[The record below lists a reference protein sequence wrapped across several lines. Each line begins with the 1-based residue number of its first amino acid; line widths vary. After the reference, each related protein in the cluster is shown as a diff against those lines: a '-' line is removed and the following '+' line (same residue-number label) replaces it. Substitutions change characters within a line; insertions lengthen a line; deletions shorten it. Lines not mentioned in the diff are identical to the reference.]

1 VEGFIATAAPY
12 GVLAGA
18 ALVAGA
24 MNAMAGGGS
33 FISFPALLGAHI
45 PPVNANATN
54 TVALWPGQ
62 MASIVAF
69 RAELRE
75 GRELLLPVM
84 LAGAIGGVAGALT
97 LLHTSQSTFKILVPW
112 LLLFATAIYA
122 ASKKFNEWI
131 ISRGGAT
138 KQQEVRGFPFTMFAA
153 LVLVSIYIGY
163 FGAGAGFL
171 IITVLSLFGV
181 KNLHEV
187 NALKA
192 LCTTLANGVAVV
204 TFIVA
209 GAVYWKECLTMMGM
223 AIVGGYLGAAYSRK
237 MNPGI
242 LRGVVI
248 ATGAAL
254 SLYYFY
260 QLYYQR
266 R

>member
-1 VEGFIATAAPY
+1 VAAAAPY

-18 ALVAGA
+18 ALVAGV

-54 TVALWPGQ
+54 AVALWPGQ
-62 MASIVAF
+62 MASIIAF
-69 RAELRE
+69 RSELRN
-75 GRELLLPVM
+75 GRKLLVPVM
-84 LAGAIGGVAGALT
+84 LAGALGGVAGALI
-97 LLHTSQSTFKILVPW
+97 LLNTSQNTFKNLVPW
-112 LLLFATAIYA
+112 LLLFATVIYA
-122 ASKKFNEWI
+122 GSKRFNQWI
-131 ISRGGAT
+131 ISRGGGAA
-138 KQQEVRGFPFTMFAA
+138 KEVTGFPVFMFAC
-153 LVLVSIYIGY
+153 LVLVAIYIGY

-171 IITVLSLFGV
+171 IITVLSLLGV
-181 KNLHEV
+181 KNINEV

-204 TFIVA
+204 TFVVA
-209 GAVYWKECLTMMGM
+209 GAVYWRECLTMMGM
-223 AIVGGYLGAAYSRK
+223 AVAGGYLGAAYSRK
-237 MNPGI
+237 MNPEI

-260 QLYYQR
+260 QLYF
-266 R
+266 

>member
-1 VEGFIATAAPY
+1 VSSGIIATAAPY

-18 ALVAGA
+18 ALIAGA

-69 RAELRE
+69 RAELRQ
-75 GRELLLPVM
+75 GWRILAPVM
-84 LAGAIGGVAGALT
+84 LAGAVGGLAGALI
-97 LLHTSQSTFKILVPW
+97 LLNTPQTTFKLLVPW
-112 LLLFATAIYA
+112 LLLFATVIYA
-122 ASKKFNEWI
+122 ASKQINRWILSKFSGE
-131 ISRGGAT
+131 RKAAA
-138 KQQEVRGFPFTMFAA
+138 GFPMPMFVS
-153 LVLVSIYIGY
+153 LTLVSIYIGY

-171 IITVLSLFGV
+171 IITALTLFGI
-181 KNLHEV
+181 KNLNEV

-192 LCTTLANGVAVV
+192 LCTTFANGVAFV

-209 GAVYWKECLTMMGM
+209 GAVYWRECLTMMGM
-223 AIVGGYLGAAYSRK
+223 AIIGGYLGAAYSRK
-237 MNPGI
+237 MNPGL

-248 ATGAAL
+248 GTGAAL
-254 SLYYFY
+254 SAYYFY
-260 QLYYQR
+260 NFYVT
-266 R
+266 

>member
-1 VEGFIATAAPY
+1 VAGLIADAAPF

-33 FISFPALLGAHI
+33 FVSFPALLGSHI

-62 MASIVAF
+62 LASIVAF
-69 RAELRE
+69 RAELRK
-75 GRELLLPVM
+75 GRGLLVPVM
-84 LAGAIGGVAGALT
+84 AAGALGGVT
-97 LLHTSQSTFKILVPW
+97 GASILLHTPQTTFKLLVPW
-112 LLLFATAIYA
+112 LLLFATLIYA
-122 ASKKFNEWI
+122 GSKRINQWI
-131 ISRGGAT
+131 LS
-138 KQQEVRGFPFTMFAA
+138 KVRSGNPEAGGFPVFLFAS

-181 KNLHEV
+181 KNLNEV

-192 LCTTLANGVAVV
+192 LCTTLANGVAVI
-204 TFIVA
+204 TFVVA
-209 GAVYWKECLTMMGM
+209 GAVYWRECLTMMGM

-237 MNPGI
+237 MNANL

-248 ATGAAL
+248 AIGAAL
-254 SLYYFY
+254 SAYYFY
-260 QLYYQR
+260 QIS
-266 R
+266 

>member
-1 VEGFIATAAPY
+1 VAGFIAAAAPY

-69 RAELRE
+69 RAELRK
-75 GRELLLPVM
+75 GRQLLLPVM
-84 LAGAIGGVAGALT
+84 LVGAIGGVAGALT
-97 LLHTSQSTFKILVPW
+97 LLHTSQSTFKTLVPW
-112 LLLFATAIYA
+112 LLLFATVIYA
-122 ASKKFNEWI
+122 ASKRINQWI
-131 ISRGGAT
+131 ISRSPAAE
-138 KQQEVRGFPFTMFAA
+138 QEVMGFPFFMFVS
-153 LVLVSIYIGY
+153 LLLVSIYIGY

-181 KNLHEV
+181 KNLNEV

-237 MNPGI
+237 MNPGL

>member
-1 VEGFIATAAPY
+1 VAGLLASAAPY

-18 ALVAGA
+18 ALIAGA

-62 MASIVAF
+62 MASIIAF
-69 RAELRE
+69 RAELRN
-75 GRELLLPVM
+75 GRKLLMPVM
-84 LAGAIGGVAGALT
+84 LAGALGGVAGALV
-97 LLHTSQSTFKILVPW
+97 LLHTSQTTFKNLVPW
-112 LLLFATAIYA
+112 LLLFATVVYA
-122 ASKKFNEWI
+122 LSKRFNDWLLSRRGAV
-131 ISRGGAT
+131 ISVGPS
-138 KQQEVRGFPFTMFAA
+138 GFPLAMFAC
-153 LVLVSIYIGY
+153 LLLVSFYIGY

-204 TFIVA
+204 TFILA

-223 AIVGGYLGAAYSRK
+223 AIAGGYLGAAYSRK
-237 MNPGI
+237 MNPAV

-248 ATGAAL
+248 GTGAAL
-254 SLYYFY
+254 SVYYFY
-260 QLYYQR
+260 QLYAR
-266 R
+266 

>member
-1 VEGFIATAAPY
+1 VASLIAAAAPY
-12 GVLAGA
+12 SVLAGA
-18 ALVAGA
+18 ALIAGA

-62 MASIVAF
+62 LASIVAF
-69 RAELRE
+69 RAELRR
-75 GRELLLPVM
+75 GRKLMLPVM
-84 LAGAIGGVAGALT
+84 LAGAIGGVAGALI
-97 LLHTSQSTFKILVPW
+97 LLHTSQTTFKNLIPW
-112 LLLFATAIYA
+112 LLLFATVVYA
-122 ASKKFNEWI
+122 ASKRINQWI
-131 ISRGGAT
+131 LSRRRAT
-138 KQQEVRGFPFTMFAA
+138 KLETIAGFPFFMFAS

-181 KNLHEV
+181 NDLNEV

-204 TFIVA
+204 TFIIA

-223 AIVGGYLGAAYSRK
+223 ATVGGYLGAAYSRK
-237 MNPGI
+237 MNPGL

-260 QLYYQR
+260 ELYYQR

>member
-1 VEGFIATAAPY
+1 MEGFLAPAVPY

-62 MASIVAF
+62 LASIVAF
-69 RAELRE
+69 RAELRR
-75 GRELLLPVM
+75 GRKLLVPVM
-84 LAGAIGGVAGALT
+84 LAGAVGGVAGALI
-97 LLHTSQSTFKILVPW
+97 LLHTSQTTFKILVPW
-112 LLLFATAIYA
+112 LLLFATVVYA
-122 ASKKFNEWI
+122 LSKHFNEWLL
-131 ISRGGAT
+131 SRRGAVVRKEPGGSP
-138 KQQEVRGFPFTMFAA
+138 FPMFAC
-153 LVLVSIYIGY
+153 LILVSFYIGY

-181 KNLHEV
+181 KNLNEI

-192 LCTTLANGVAVV
+192 LCTTLANGVAVI
-204 TFIVA
+204 TFVVA

-223 AIVGGYLGAAYSRK
+223 AIVGGYVGAAYSRK
-237 MNPGI
+237 MNPAV

-248 ATGAAL
+248 GMGAAL
-254 SLYYFY
+254 SCYYFY
-260 QLYYQR
+260 QLYI
-266 R
+266 

>member
-1 VEGFIATAAPY
+1 MAGFLAAAAPY

-62 MASIVAF
+62 LASIVAF
-69 RAELRE
+69 RAELRN
-75 GRELLLPVM
+75 GRKILFPVM

-112 LLLFATAIYA
+112 LLLFATVIYA
-122 ASKKFNEWI
+122 ASKRINQWI
-131 ISRGGAT
+131 LTRGSAG
-138 KQQEVRGFPFTMFAA
+138 KQDVSGFPFLMFAA
-153 LVLVSIYIGY
+153 LVVVSIYIGY

-181 KNLHEV
+181 KNLNEV

-237 MNPGI
+237 MNPGL

-254 SLYYFY
+254 SFYYFF

>member
-1 VEGFIATAAPY
+1 VAVSLTAITPY

-18 ALVAGA
+18 ALVAGG

-69 RAELRE
+69 RAELRN
-75 GRELLLPVM
+75 GRKLLVPVM
-84 LAGAIGGVAGALT
+84 LAGALGGVAGAVT
-97 LLHTSQSTFKILVPW
+97 LLHTSQTTFKNLVPW
-112 LLLFATAIYA
+112 LLLFATVIYA
-122 ASKKFNEWI
+122 VSKRFNQWI
-131 ISRGGAT
+131 LARAGT
-138 KQQEVRGFPFTMFAA
+138 EKKEVTGFPIFMFVS

-181 KNLHEV
+181 KSLNEV

-204 TFIVA
+204 TFVVA

-223 AIVGGYLGAAYSRK
+223 AVVGGYLGAAYSRK
-237 MNPGI
+237 MNPGL

-254 SLYYFY
+254 SFYYFY
-260 QLYYQR
+260 QLYR
-266 R
+266 A

>member
-1 VEGFIATAAPY
+1 VAVPVESAASY
-12 GVLAGA
+12 GILAGA

-33 FISFPALLGAHI
+33 FLSFPALLGVHI

-69 RAELRE
+69 RAELRT
-75 GRELLLPVM
+75 GRHLLIPVM
-84 LAGAIGGVAGALT
+84 LAGGIGGLAGALV
-97 LLHTSQSTFKILVPW
+97 LLHTAQATFQVLVPW
-112 LLLFATAIYA
+112 LLLFATVIYA
-122 ASKKFNEWI
+122 LSDPINRRLLRNAAKGSPKDEQKP
-131 ISRGGAT
+131 A
-138 KQQEVRGFPFTMFAA
+138 FTVLMFVS
-153 LVLVSIYIGY
+153 LILVSFYIGY

-171 IITVLSLFGV
+171 IITVLSLFGI
-181 KNLHEV
+181 KNLNEV

-204 TFIVA
+204 TFVAA
-209 GAVYWKECLTMMGM
+209 GAVYWRECLTMMGM
-223 AIVGGYLGAAYSRK
+223 AVVGGYVGAAYSRK
-237 MNPGI
+237 MNPKI

-254 SLYYFY
+254 TIYFF
-260 QLYYQR
+260 YQR

>member
-1 VEGFIATAAPY
+1 MTPY

-18 ALVAGA
+18 ALVAGV

-69 RAELRE
+69 RAELRN
-75 GRELLLPVM
+75 GRKLLVPVM
-84 LAGAIGGVAGALT
+84 LAGALGGVAGAVT
-97 LLHTSQSTFKILVPW
+97 LLHTSQTTFKNLVPW
-112 LLLFATAIYA
+112 LLLFATVIYA
-122 ASKKFNEWI
+122 ASKRFNQWI
-131 ISRGGAT
+131 LSRAGAEKT
-138 KQQEVRGFPFTMFAA
+138 EVTGFPIPMFAS

-181 KNLHEV
+181 KNLNEV

-204 TFIVA
+204 TFVIA

-237 MNPGI
+237 MNPVL
-242 LRGVVI
+242 LRVVVI

-254 SLYYFY
+254 SFYYFY
-260 QLYYQR
+260 QLYLA
-266 R
+266 

>member
-1 VEGFIATAAPY
+1 VASLIAQAAPY

-62 MASIVAF
+62 LASIVAF
-69 RAELRE
+69 RAELKN
-75 GRELLLPVM
+75 GRKLLMPVM
-84 LAGAIGGVAGALT
+84 LAGAVGGVTGAIT
-97 LLHTSQSTFKILVPW
+97 LLNTSQTTFKNLVPW
-112 LLLFATAIYA
+112 LLLFATLIYA
-122 ASKKFNEWI
+122 ASNKINQWI
-131 ISRGGAT
+131 LSKAT
-138 KQQEVRGFPFTMFAA
+138 AGKQDVAGFPFFMFAS
-153 LVLVSIYIGY
+153 LVLVSVYIGY

-181 KNLHEV
+181 KNLNEV

-209 GAVYWKECLTMMGM
+209 GAVYWRECLTMMGM

-237 MNPGI
+237 MNPVL

-254 SLYYFY
+254 SVYYFY
-260 QLYYQR
+260 QLYVR
-266 R
+266 

>member
-1 VEGFIATAAPY
+1 VAASLTAATPY
-12 GVLAGA
+12 ALLGGA

-33 FISFPALLGAHI
+33 FISFPALLGVHI

-62 MASIVAF
+62 FASIIAF
-69 RAELRE
+69 RAELRT
-75 GRELLLPVM
+75 GRKLLVPVM
-84 LAGAIGGVAGALT
+84 LAGGIGGLAGALV
-97 LLHTSQSTFKILVPW
+97 LLHTAQTTFQQLVPW
-112 LLLFATAIYA
+112 LLLFATVVYA
-122 ASKKFNEWI
+122 LSNRI
-131 ISRGGAT
+131 NR
-138 KQQEVRGFPFTMFAA
+138 
-153 LVLVSIYIGY
+153 LVLLRKARVNRAEEESPRFSMEVFGGLLLVSFYIGY

-171 IITVLSLFGV
+171 IITVLSLFGI
-181 KNLHEV
+181 KNLNEI

-204 TFIVA
+204 TFILA

-223 AIVGGYLGAAYSRK
+223 AVVGGYLGAAYSRK
-237 MNPGI
+237 MNPQI

-254 SLYYFY
+254 SIYFFFY
-260 QLYYQR
+260 HQR
-266 R
+266 

>member
-1 VEGFIATAAPY
+1 
-12 GVLAGA
+12 
-18 ALVAGA
+18 VAGA

-62 MASIVAF
+62 LASIVAF
-69 RAELRE
+69 RAELKKSRA
-75 GRELLLPVM
+75 LLLPVM
-84 LAGAIGGVAGALT
+84 LAGAIGGVAGAIT
-97 LLHTSQSTFKILVPW
+97 LLHTSQTTFKILVPW
-112 LLLFATAIYA
+112 LLLFATVVYA
-122 ASKKFNEWI
+122 LSPRINLWLLSKSGPSEKSVE
-131 ISRGGAT
+131 
-138 KQQEVRGFPFTMFAA
+138 GFPFFMFGA

-171 IITVLSLFGV
+171 IITVLSIFGV
-181 KNLHEV
+181 KDLNEV

-204 TFIVA
+204 TFVIA

-223 AIVGGYLGAAYSRK
+223 AIAGGYLGAAYSRK
-237 MNPGI
+237 MNPGL

-260 QLYYQR
+260 QLYQPAL
-266 R
+266 

>member
-1 VEGFIATAAPY
+1 VDLSFAAIAPY

-18 ALVAGA
+18 ALVAGTL
-24 MNAMAGGGS
+24 NAMAGGGS

-45 PPVNANATN
+45 PPVYANATN

-69 RAELRE
+69 RAEIRKSKQ
-75 GRELLLPVM
+75 LLIPVM
-84 LAGAIGGVAGALT
+84 VAGAIGGVAGAIT
-97 LLHTSQSTFKILVPW
+97 LLHTSQTTFKTLVPW
-112 LLLFATAIYA
+112 LLLFATVIYA
-122 ASKKFNEWI
+122 ASKRINDFI
-131 ISRGGAT
+131 LTRARST
-138 KQQEVRGFPFTMFAA
+138 KKEVTGFPVPMFVA
-153 LVLVSIYIGY
+153 LVVVSIYIGY

-181 KNLHEV
+181 KNLNEV

-204 TFIVA
+204 TFVIA

-237 MNPGI
+237 MNPGL

-248 ATGAAL
+248 ALGAAL

-260 QLYYQR
+260 QLYVR
-266 R
+266 